1 MMTTFIE
8 VRTLW
13 TFHGDTMVPLQKIE
27 WIFTLWKLLAE
38 VAGIALLLGG
48 ALAQAPRYD
57 LLLKGGH
64 VIDPANHLDAV
75 MDVAVLKDKIA
86 AVEKDIPAS
95 QAGKVVNAS
104 GLYVTPGLIDIH
116 FHIGHGGAPLNW
128 FTPEARA
135 HIGPLGIP
143 ADLALQSGVTTLV
156 DAGTAGAETFL
167 QEKEE
172 VIDHAKVRVLAFL
185 NIVANG
191 MNGGLE
197 QSVDQMDPKL
207 CAETIKKYPDII
219 VGVKTAHFWTE
230 EPWDAEHIP
239 WAAVDRAI
247 DCGNMTNV
255 PVMFDFW
262 PRPERTYADLIL
274 KKMRPGD
281 IHTHVFAQQ
290 FPIILPDGK
299 LNPIMAEARARG
311 VIFDVGHGAGSVWFR
326 NAVPAVKQGFV
337 PDSMS
342 TDLHTGDFTV
352 LSMSNVMSKFL
363 NMGVTLSDLIR
374 RATANPAHEIH
385 RPELGTLS
393 VGREADIAV
402 LEELRG
408 HFGYI
413 DCGYAKMDGTLRIVA
428 QMTIRGG
435 RILYDPSGLSM
446 VQWEKAR
453 PQYFNLPM
461 LPGSLPATADNYPRN

>member
-1 MMTTFIE
+1 MDFHSVE
-8 VRTLW
+8 VTCGSGGNR
-13 TFHGDTMVPLQKIE
+13 PLT
-27 WIFTLWKLLAE
+27 WGRAGTGSPVRLAAQGRPRHRSRE
-38 VAGIALLLGG
+38 PSGCSYGCRRLERQDRCGRKGHSRQSGG
-48 ALAQAPRYD
+48 Q
-57 LLLKGGH
+57 
-64 VIDPANHLDAV
+64 
-75 MDVAVLKDKIA
+75 
-86 AVEKDIPAS
+86 
-95 QAGKVVNAS
+95 S
-104 GLYVTPGLIDIH
+104 GQRLRPVRHSGLIDIH

-299 LNPIMAEARARG
+299 LNPIMGQARQRG
-311 VIFDVGHGAGSVWFR
+311 VIFDVGHGAGSFWFR

-342 TDLHTGDFTV
+342 TDLHTGNYTV
-352 LSMSNVMSKFL
+352 LGMNNVMSKFL
-363 NMGVTLSDLIR
+363 AMGVPLDDVIR
-374 RATANPAHEIH
+374 R
-385 RPELGTLS
+385 S
-393 VGREADIAV
+393 
-402 LEELRG
+402 
-408 HFGYI
+408 
-413 DCGYAKMDGTLRIVA
+413 
-428 QMTIRGG
+428 
-435 RILYDPSGLSM
+435 
-446 VQWEKAR
+446 
-453 PQYFNLPM
+453 
-461 LPGSLPATADNYPRN
+461 

>member
-1 MMTTFIE
+1 MMTRFVE

-13 TFHGDTMVPLQKIE
+13 TFHGDEMIHLHKIKS
-27 WIFTLWKLLAE
+27 IFTLRKLIAKLGA
-38 VAGIALLLGG
+38 IALM
-48 ALAQAPRYD
+48 AVNTLAQAPRYD
-57 LLLKGGH
+57 LVLKGGH

-75 MDVAVLKDKIA
+75 MDVAVSKDKIA

-95 QAGKVVNAS
+95 QAGKLVNAS
-104 GLYVTPGLIDIH
+104 GLYITPGLIDIH

-128 FTPEARA
+128 FMPEARA

-197 QSVDQMDPKL
+197 QSGDQMDPKL

-230 EPWDAEHIP
+230 EPWDAGHIP

-247 DCGNMTNV
+247 ECGNMTNV

-299 LNPIMAEARARG
+299 LNPIMAEAHARG
-311 VIFDVGHGAGSVWFR
+311 VIFDVGHGAGSFWFR
-326 NAVPAVKQGFV
+326 NAVPAVRQGFV
-337 PDSMS
+337 PDSIS
-342 TDLHTGDFTV
+342 TDLHTGNYTV
-352 LSMSNVMSKFL
+352 LSMNNVMSKFL
-363 NMGVTLSDLIR
+363 AMGVPLEDIIR
-374 RATANPAHEIH
+374 RSTVNPAKEIH

-393 VGREADIAV
+393 VGKDADIAV
-402 LEELRG
+402 LEELHG
-408 HFGYI
+408 QFGYI
-413 DCGYAKMDGTLRIVA
+413 DCGVARMDGNVKLVA
-428 QMTIRGG
+428 RMTVRAGK
-435 RILYDPSGLSM
+435 ILYDPSGLSM
-446 VQWEKAR
+446 IEWEKAR
-453 PQYFNLPM
+453 PQYFTT
-461 LPGSLPATADNYPRN
+461 PGLGNSKPARADDFPRE

>member
-27 WIFTLWKLLAE
+27 WILTLWKLLAE

-48 ALAQAPRYD
+48 ALAQPPRYD
-57 LLLKGGH
+57 LLLKDGH

-219 VGVKTAHFWTE
+219 VSAQSFGSIWSTL
-230 EPWDAEHIP
+230 
-239 WAAVDRAI
+239 
-247 DCGNMTNV
+247 CS
-255 PVMFDFW
+255 
-262 PRPERTYADLIL
+262 RPPFI
-274 KKMRPGD
+274 
-281 IHTHVFAQQ
+281 
-290 FPIILPDGK
+290 
-299 LNPIMAEARARG
+299 
-311 VIFDVGHGAGSVWFR
+311 
-326 NAVPAVKQGFV
+326 
-337 PDSMS
+337 
-342 TDLHTGDFTV
+342 
-352 LSMSNVMSKFL
+352 
-363 NMGVTLSDLIR
+363 
-374 RATANPAHEIH
+374 
-385 RPELGTLS
+385 
-393 VGREADIAV
+393 
-402 LEELRG
+402 
-408 HFGYI
+408 
-413 DCGYAKMDGTLRIVA
+413 
-428 QMTIRGG
+428 
-435 RILYDPSGLSM
+435 
-446 VQWEKAR
+446 
-453 PQYFNLPM
+453 
-461 LPGSLPATADNYPRN
+461 